1 MQKRH
6 CEKKRRTESFDV
18 DSKIRK
24 FSGSGTQSAGYAMT
38 IHFSDSH
45 LFLIGVILPPAFASK
60 LAGVIARMFVRFRQR
75 AGIDSTTTCC
85 AVQRPCVKRQFGKFE
100 PFQSDIVEGR
110 KDR

>member
-6 CEKKRRTESFDV
+6 CEKKRTESFNV

-85 AVQRPCVKRQFGKFE
+85 AVQWPCVKRQFGKFE
-100 PFQSDIVEGR
+100 PF
-110 KDR
+110 